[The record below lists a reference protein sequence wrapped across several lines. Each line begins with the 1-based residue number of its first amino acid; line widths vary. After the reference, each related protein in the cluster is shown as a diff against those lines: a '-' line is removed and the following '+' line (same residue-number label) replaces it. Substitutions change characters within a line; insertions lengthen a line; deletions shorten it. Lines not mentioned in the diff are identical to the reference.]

1 MENGTMRRSGRVL
14 LIVLTVLVV
23 LAGAGAA
30 VVLRLDTR
38 AKEQHEM
45 LSRAISARE
54 TWLSDTRVRLTENG
68 AELGSYTLDDLGLV
82 ESARSYI
89 TVGLTQLDLLPQEE
103 FEALGLRERIS
114 WSLRG
119 RGSAQNVTLDAASLD
134 TAKPEADANRV
145 ERTAPQDARVSFE
158 DGKFTLQA
166 ETGGNTL
173 RDGAVHD
180 AIAQALTGVVDM
192 GQEPQTIEAE
202 LTDIDCYEM
211 PEITEENTA
220 FDMQESFEEALDGF
234 SLTVNFEKAAP
245 QLSFEQPTQTISQEQ
260 AQALVTLNADGTVM
274 VDEAGVRALADGWAA
289 LYDIPDTKY
298 QFKSEVDGYVPIQ
311 FLDVSYKVDCD
322 ALTKELRERLRTLDA
337 GEVVPEI
344 VCCRNGEPFD
354 IKDTYIEVDI
364 TNQKVTFYKDGERIV
379 FTDVVTGLP
388 DGHQTITGLFYTYY
402 KATDIWLD
410 GPDYHVFV
418 KYWVSMTDL
427 YGLHDASWRSNFGGD
442 YYLYAGSHGCVNTP
456 EEAMKTIYDN
466 VTDGIPIL
474 SYHHERPV
482 QEEPE
487 ETTDTQ
493 ETLD

>member
-1 MENGTMRRSGRVL
+1 M
-14 LIVLTVLVV
+14 
-23 LAGAGAA
+23 
-30 VVLRLDTR
+30 
-38 AKEQHEM
+38 
-45 LSRAISARE
+45 
-54 TWLSDTRVRLTENG
+54 
-68 AELGSYTLDDLGLV
+68 
-82 ESARSYI
+82 
-89 TVGLTQLDLLPQEE
+89 
-103 FEALGLRERIS
+103 
-114 WSLRG
+114 
-119 RGSAQNVTLDAASLD
+119 TLDAASLD

-173 RDGAVHD
+173 RDSAVHD

-211 PEITEENTA
+211 PAITEENTA

-388 DGHQTITGLFYTYY
+388 DGHQTITGLYYTYY

-456 EEAMKTIYDN
+456 EDAMKTIYDN

-487 ETTDTQ
+487 ETTDAQ
-493 ETLD
+493 EALE

>member
-1 MENGTMRRSGRVL
+1 MRRSGRVL
-14 LIVLTVLVV
+14 LIVLAVLVV

-45 LSRAISARE
+45 LSRAILARE
-54 TWLSDTRVRLTENG
+54 TWLSDTRVCLLENG
-68 AELGSYTLDDLGLV
+68 AELGSYTLEDLGLA

-89 TVGLTQLDLLPQEE
+89 TVGLTQVDLLPQEE

-114 WSLRG
+114 WSLGG
-119 RGSAQNVTLDAASLD
+119 RGSAQNVTLDMTELD
-134 TAKPEADANRV
+134 TTKPEADANRV
-145 ERTAPQDARVSFE
+145 ERTAPQDAQVSFE
-158 DGKFTLQA
+158 DGKFTLRA

-173 RDGAVHD
+173 RSGAVHD
-180 AIAQALTGVVDM
+180 AFAQALTDVVDM
-192 GQEPQTIEAE
+192 GQAASVIPAE
-202 LTDIDCYEM
+202 LTDVDCYEV

-220 FDMQESFEEALDGF
+220 FDMQESFEDALDGF
-234 SLTVNFEKAAP
+234 ALTINFEKAAP
-245 QLSFEQPTQTISQEQ
+245 QLNFETPTQTISQEQ
-260 AQALVTLNADGTVM
+260 AQALVMLNADGTLS
-274 VDEAGVRALADGWAA
+274 VDEAEVRALADGWAA

-311 FLDVSYKVDCD
+311 FLDVSYKVDRD
-322 ALTKELRERLRTLDA
+322 ALMKELRERLRTLDA

-388 DGHQTITGLFYTYY
+388 DGHQTITGLYYTYY

-442 YYLYAGSHGCVNTP
+442 YYLYAGSHGCINTP

-482 QEEPE
+482 QEEPK

-493 ETLD
+493 EALD

>member
-1 MENGTMRRSGRVL
+1 MRRSGRVL
-14 LIVLTVLVV
+14 LIVLAVLVV

-45 LSRAISARE
+45 LSRAILARE

-68 AELGSYTLDDLGLV
+68 AELGSYTLEDLGLA

-89 TVGLTQLDLLPQEE
+89 TVGLTQVDLLPQEE

-114 WSLRG
+114 WSLGG
-119 RGSAQNVTLDAASLD
+119 RGSAQNVTLDMTELD
-134 TAKPEADANRV
+134 TTKPEADANRV
-145 ERTAPQDARVSFE
+145 ERTAPQDAQVSFE

-173 RDGAVHD
+173 RSGAVHD
-180 AIAQALTGVVDM
+180 AFAQALTDVVDM
-192 GQEPQTIEAE
+192 GQAASVIPAE
-202 LTDIDCYEM
+202 LTDVDCYEV

-220 FDMQESFEEALDGF
+220 FDIQESFEDALDGF
-234 SLTVNFEKAAP
+234 ALTINFEKAAP
-245 QLSFEQPTQTISQEQ
+245 QLNFETPTQTISQEQ
-260 AQALVTLNADGTVM
+260 AQALVMLNADGTLS
-274 VDEAGVRALADGWAA
+274 VDEAEVRALADGWAA

-388 DGHQTITGLFYTYY
+388 DGHQTITGLYYTYY

-442 YYLYAGSHGCVNTP
+442 YYLYAGSHGCINTP

-493 ETLD
+493 EALD

>member
-1 MENGTMRRSGRVL
+1 MRRSGRVL
-14 LIVLTVLVV
+14 LIVLAALVV

-45 LSRAISARE
+45 LSRAILARE
-54 TWLSDTRVRLTENG
+54 TWLSDTRVCLTENG
-68 AELGSYTLDDLGLV
+68 AELGSYTLEDLGLA

-89 TVGLTQLDLLPQEE
+89 TVGLTQVDLLPQEE

-114 WSLRG
+114 WSLGG
-119 RGSAQNVTLDAASLD
+119 RGSAQNVTLDMTELD
-134 TAKPEADANRV
+134 TTKPEADANRV
-145 ERTAPQDARVSFE
+145 ERTAPQDAQVSFE

-166 ETGGNTL
+166 EAGGNTL
-173 RDGAVHD
+173 RSGAVHD
-180 AIAQALTGVVDM
+180 AFAQALTGVVDM

-202 LTDIDCYEM
+202 LTDVDCYEV

-220 FDMQESFEEALDGF
+220 FDIQTSFEEALDGF
-234 SLTVNFEKAAP
+234 ALTINFGKAAP
-245 QLSFEQPTQTISQEQ
+245 QLNFETPTQTISQEQ
-260 AQALVTLNADGTVM
+260 AQALVMLNADGTVM

-388 DGHQTITGLFYTYY
+388 DGHQTITGLYYTYY
-402 KATDIWLD
+402 KTTDIWLD

-442 YYLYAGSHGCVNTP
+442 YYLYAGSHGCINTP

-493 ETLD
+493 ESLD

>member
-1 MENGTMRRSGRVL
+1 MRRSGRVL
-14 LIVLTVLVV
+14 LIVLAVLVV

-45 LSRAISARE
+45 LSRAILARE

-68 AELGSYTLDDLGLV
+68 AELGSYTLEDLGLA

-89 TVGLTQLDLLPQEE
+89 TVGLTQVDLLPQEE

-114 WSLRG
+114 WSLGG
-119 RGSAQNVTLDAASLD
+119 RGSAQNVTLDMTELD
-134 TAKPEADANRV
+134 TTKPEADANRV
-145 ERTAPQDARVSFE
+145 ERTAPQDAQVSFE

-166 ETGGNTL
+166 EAGGNTL
-173 RDGAVHD
+173 RSGAVHD
-180 AIAQALTGVVDM
+180 AFAQALTDVVDM
-192 GQEPQTIEAE
+192 GQAASVIPAE
-202 LTDIDCYEM
+202 LTDVDCYEV

-220 FDMQESFEEALDGF
+220 FDIQESFEDALDGF
-234 SLTVNFEKAAP
+234 ALTINFEKAAP
-245 QLSFEQPTQTISQEQ
+245 QLNFETPTQTISQEQ
-260 AQALVTLNADGTVM
+260 AQALVMLNADGTLS
-274 VDEAGVRALADGWAA
+274 VDEAEVRALADSWAA

-388 DGHQTITGLFYTYY
+388 DGHQTITGLYYTYY

-442 YYLYAGSHGCVNTP
+442 YYLYAGSHGCINTP

-493 ETLD
+493 EALD

>member
-1 MENGTMRRSGRVL
+1 MRRSGRVL
-14 LIVLTVLVV
+14 LIVLAVLVV

-38 AKEQHEM
+38 AKEQHAM
-45 LSRAISARE
+45 LERAISARE

-82 ESARSYI
+82 ESARPYI

-114 WSLRG
+114 WSLGG

-134 TAKPEADANRV
+134 TTKPEADAEKV
-145 ERTAPQDARVSFE
+145 ERTAPQDAQVSFE

-202 LTDIDCYEM
+202 LTDIDCYEV

-220 FDMQESFEEALDGF
+220 FDLQESFKDALDGF
-234 SLTVNFEKAAP
+234 SLTLKFEQAAP

-274 VDEAGVRALADGWAA
+274 VDEAGVRALVDSWAA
-289 LYDIPDTKY
+289 IYDIPNTKY

-388 DGHQTITGLFYTYY
+388 DGHQTITGLYYTYY

-427 YGLHDASWRSNFGGD
+427 YGLHDAPWRSNFGGD

-487 ETTDTQ
+487 ETTDAQ
-493 ETLD
+493 ETLE